1 MTASPASSIDQARA
15 LLEQVTGL
23 AIVARPGDLE
33 TGHAL
38 LERAAGLFEGM
49 LGALRNQPGEARAA
63 SRDALAG
70 FARELKKVA
79 ALYQQAGAFHLG
91 WLRLVEE
98 FSGAAYSPHGG
109 EGLPALTAAGRRVSL
124 VA

>member
-15 LLEQVTGL
+15 LLEQATGL
-23 AIVARPGDLE
+23 AIVARPEDLE

-38 LERAAGLFEGM
+38 LERAARLFEGM
-49 LGALRNQPGEARAA
+49 LGALRNQPVAARAA
-63 SRDALAG
+63 ALAG
-70 FARELKKVA
+70 FERELKKVA

-98 FSGAAYSPHGG
+98 FSGAAYSPRGG
-109 EGLPALTAAGRRVSL
+109 EGLPALPAVGRRVSL